1 MKNMKLKKIL
11 SKKRYSK
18 TRKADNEID
27 IVKVANIAFNQASEN
42 TQRLGLPIIKR
53 ENNKLIKV
61 YPNGKREF
69 IKTVAMVKVDRKSF
83 YLH

>member
-11 SKKRYSK
+11 SKQRYSK

-27 IVKVANIAFNQASEN
+27 IVKVANIAFNQAAEN

-69 IKTVAMVKVDRKSF
+69 IKTVEMVKVDRKSF